1 MRLAADL
8 EKSKF
13 LDDRKKVKEGERK
26 KIEHK
31 KVMVETIENY
41 FKDKISMLKDK
52 IDQEKFERKIAE
64 DAQKKAMF
72 TMKRELDDQK
82 RKEV

>member
-1 MRLAADL
+1 MKLASDL
-8 EKSKF
+8 EKSKIIEE
-13 LDDRKKVKEGERK
+13 RRRAREGEQTK
-26 KIEHK
+26 FKQK

-52 IDQEKFERKIAE
+52 IDKEKFERKIAE

-72 TMKRELDDQK
+72 TMKRELDA
-82 RKEV
+82 